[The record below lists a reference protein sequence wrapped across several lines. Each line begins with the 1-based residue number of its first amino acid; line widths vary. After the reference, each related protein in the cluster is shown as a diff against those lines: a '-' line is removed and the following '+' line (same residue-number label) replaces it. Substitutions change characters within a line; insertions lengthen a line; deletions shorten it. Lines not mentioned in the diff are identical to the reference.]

1 MPSNPIA
8 KQAMDFQKIAFTNWF
23 NTVAMV
29 QDQAAEAMETMM
41 NQTSLVPE
49 EGRQAIKSWVNA
61 CQEGRNRFKSLVDD
75 SFSGLEKRLGR
86 ESEPATTEPKTKK
99 K

>member
-1 MPSNPIA
+1 MMQSNPIA

-23 NTVAMV
+23 NAVAMV
-29 QDQAAEAMETMM
+29 QDQAAEAVEQMM
-41 NQTSLVPE
+41 NQTRLVPE

-75 SFSGLEKRLGR
+75 GFSGLEKQLGR
-86 ESEPATTEPKTKK
+86 ESKPASVEPKKE
-99 K
+99 